1 MEMNQDFRAKLDQV
15 AKLPPAVRAGIVAA
29 IVLLLAGGY
38 FFLVYQDVSAKL
50 STLRAQELELQR
62 KLSEVRSVTANI
74 DEFEQ
79 EIADLE
85 IKLQKVLRQLPNDK
99 ELEVVLTD
107 ISNLG
112 KTAGIEI
119 KSFQRKKEVVHDF
132 YAEVPIALEIEG
144 EYHSVGRFFDMLAGL
159 PRIVNMGSI
168 SMKVASESLEG
179 TVLKVS
185 GTATTFRFVG
195 KDEGEE
201 SA

>member
-1 MEMNQDFRAKLDQV
+1 VEVNQDLRAKLDQV
-15 AKLPPAVRAGIVAA
+15 AKLPVAARAGILAL
-29 IVLLLAGGY
+29 IVLLLTGGY
-38 FFLVYQDVSAKL
+38 YFLVYQDASEDLAV
-50 STLRAQELELQR
+50 LRARELELQR
-62 KLSEVRSVTANI
+62 KLSEVRSIAANI

-85 IKLQKVLRQLPNDK
+85 VKLQKVLRQLPNDK
-99 ELEVVLTD
+99 ELEVVLSD

-119 KSFQRKKEVVHDF
+119 KSFQRRDEVVHGF
-132 YAEVPIALEIEG
+132 YAEVPISLEVEG
-144 EYHSVGRFFDMLAGL
+144 EYHNIGRFFDLLAGL
-159 PRIVNMGSI
+159 PRIVNMGAVD
-168 SMKVASESLEG
+168 MKVARESLEG

-195 KDEGEE
+195 KRE

>member
-1 MEMNQDFRAKLDQV
+1 VEVNQDLRAKLDQV
-15 AKLPPAVRAGIVAA
+15 AKLPGPARVGILAA

-38 FFLVYQDVSAKL
+38 FFLVYQDASEDLAV
-50 STLRAQELELQR
+50 LRAQELELQR
-62 KLSEVRSVTANI
+62 KLSEVRSIAANI
-74 DEFEQ
+74 GEFEE

-85 IKLQKVLRQLPNDK
+85 VKLQKVLLQLPDDK
-99 ELEVVLTD
+99 ELEVVLSD

-119 KSFQRKKEVVHDF
+119 KSFQRRDEVIHGF
-132 YAEVPIALEIEG
+132 YAEVPISLEIEG
-144 EYHSVGRFFDMLAGL
+144 EYHSIGRFFDLLAGL
-159 PRIVNMGSI
+159 PRIVNMGAVD
-168 SMKVASESLEG
+168 MKVARESLEG

-195 KDEGEE
+195 KRE